1 MVKGEWHWVL
11 TNKRMEVAPAA
22 LSGSDDES
30 GSF

>member
-1 MVKGEWHWVL
+1 MVEGERHWVS
-11 TNKRMEVAPAA
+11 TDKRIEVAPAA